1 LLLFAAGGF
10 NLLNLWRLPLSGDR
24 TATPLRESK
33 TSEFLSEFSPDGR
46 WVAYTGTESAVIAQR
61 SEVFVRSYPGLNG
74 PWRISSSGGL
84 HPKWSPDGRE
94 LYYSASDG
102 TAIMAVDIK
111 TDGTSI
117 SAGTPRVLIKTR
129 LRTGHVP
136 GGTPYDVSRDGRLLI
151 NEFLTTETSGGAA
164 GNSSFT
170 VVLNWASGL

>member
-1 LLLFAAGGF
+1 
-10 NLLNLWRLPLSGDR
+10 
-24 TATPLRESK
+24 
-33 TSEFLSEFSPDGR
+33 
-46 WVAYTGTESAVIAQR
+46 TESAVVAQR

-74 PWRISSSGGL
+74 PWRISSNGGL
-84 HPKWSPDGRE
+84 HPQWSPDGKE
-94 LYYSASDG
+94 LYYSAYDG

-129 LRTGHVP
+129 LRTDHVP
-136 GGTPYDVSRDGRLLI
+136 GGTPYDVSKDGRFLV
-151 NEFLTTETSGGAA
+151 NEFPTAETSGGAA